1 MKPGRLSG
9 VLLHPTSLPS
19 PWGVGDLGPAAYRFV
34 DLMSVARQSLWEIL
48 PLTPVGDN
56 GSPYSAHSLFAGNP
70 LLLSPEVLVR
80 DGYLRELP
88 SVFPQTEPGTVDYPS
103 SIEFKDRLVE
113 SAYNFSF
120 EKTKG
125 EKDYLEFCGRNGPWL
140 DDYAMYEALTR
151 SYGRPWVKWPEELRR
166 RDKAALEEKT
176 SALAPLVQ
184 KAKFSQYL
192 FQRQWTSLKAHA
204 FSKGIR
210 ILGDVP
216 FYVLADSSDI
226 WAHPEFF
233 RVDAQGG
240 AVYVGGVP
248 PDYFSKTGQRWGNP
262 VYNWQRMEE
271 TGYSWWKG
279 RVSRGLEL
287 SDFLRLDHFR
297 GYVAYWEI
305 QAESATAE
313 IGKWVPLP
321 QTFLD
326 AIKSSF
332 PDLPF
337 VAEDLGVITDD
348 VRRAIDLLGIPGIRV
363 LQFGFDGSSD
373 NPHLPSNHARNSL
386 VCTGTHDTNTTLG
399 WFTQEATSK
408 EKSALEAYLGHAVSS
423 DSVCRDFKKMAV
435 GSVSDICIL
444 PFQDVLGLGADAR
457 MNNPGTS
464 TGNWRWRAL
473 PVELSEGPFRTLE
486 GLAVSSGRG

>member
-1 MKPGRLSG
+1 MKPGRASG

-19 PWGVGDLGPAAYRFV
+19 PWGVGDLGPTAYKFV
-34 DLMSVARQSLWEIL
+34 DLMSAARQSLWQIL
-48 PLTPVGDN
+48 PLTPVGGH

-70 LLLSPEVLVR
+70 LLLSPEVMVR

-88 SVFPQTEPGTVDYPS
+88 GVLAQTEPGRVDYPS

-113 SAYNFSF
+113 GAYNFSF

-125 EKDYLEFCGRNGPWL
+125 EKDYLEFCSRNAPWL
-140 DDYAMYEALTR
+140 DDFAIYEALTR
-151 SYGRPWVKWPEELRR
+151 AYGRPWVQWPEQLRR
-166 RDKAALEEKT
+166 RDKAALEERT
-176 SALAPLVQ
+176 SVLARLVQ

-192 FQRQWTSLKAHA
+192 FHRQWTSLKAYA
-204 FSKGIR
+204 LSEGIR

-226 WAHPEFF
+226 WAHPDLFK
-233 RVDAQGG
+233 VDDQGR

-262 VYNWQRMEE
+262 VYNWQHMEE
-271 TGYSWWKG
+271 TGYNWWKD

-287 SDFLRLDHFR
+287 ADFLRLDHFR

-305 QAESATAE
+305 PAKSATAE

-326 AIKSSF
+326 AVKNSF

-348 VRRAIDLLGIPGIRV
+348 VRRAIDFLGIPGIRV
-363 LQFGFDGSSD
+363 LQFAFDGSAD
-373 NPHLPSNHARNSL
+373 NPHLPSNHTRNSL
-386 VCTGTHDTNTTLG
+386 DCTGTHDTNTTLG
-399 WFTQEATSK
+399 WFTQEATPK
-408 EKSALEAYLGHAVSS
+408 EKSALEAYLGREVSAY
-423 DSVCRDFKKMAV
+423 SVCGDFMEMAMD
-435 GSVSDICIL
+435 SVSDVCVL
-444 PFQDVLGLGADAR
+444 PLQDVLGLGADAR
-457 MNNPGTS
+457 MNDPGTS
-464 TGNWRWRAL
+464 EGNWRWRAL
-473 PVELSEGPFRTLE
+473 PEALTEAPFLRLE
-486 GLAVSSGRG
+486 GLTVSSGRS

>member
-1 MKPGRLSG
+1 
-9 VLLHPTSLPS
+9 
-19 PWGVGDLGPAAYRFV
+19 
-34 DLMSVARQSLWEIL
+34 
-48 PLTPVGDN
+48 
-56 GSPYSAHSLFAGNP
+56 
-70 LLLSPEVLVR
+70 
-80 DGYLRELP
+80 
-88 SVFPQTEPGTVDYPS
+88 
-103 SIEFKDRLVE
+103 
-113 SAYNFSF
+113 
-120 EKTKG
+120 
-125 EKDYLEFCGRNGPWL
+125 
-140 DDYAMYEALTR
+140 
-151 SYGRPWVKWPEELRR
+151 
-166 RDKAALEEKT
+166 
-176 SALAPLVQ
+176 
-184 KAKFSQYL
+184 
-192 FQRQWTSLKAHA
+192 
-204 FSKGIR
+204 
-210 ILGDVP
+210 
-216 FYVLADSSDI
+216 
-226 WAHPEFF
+226 
-233 RVDAQGG
+233 
-240 AVYVGGVP
+240 
-248 PDYFSKTGQRWGNP
+248 
-262 VYNWQRMEE
+262 
-271 TGYSWWKG
+271 
-279 RVSRGLEL
+279 VSRGLEL